1 MNSLVSFDTKRLRAE
16 RLQEDNFEFIHK
28 MNQDERIMT
37 HLGGLRSTEQTS
49 EYMKHNLAHW
59 QQYGYGIWILRQQS
73 TGFLTGRGGLR
84 NTVLAGKDEV
94 EVAYGLLPEYW
105 NMGLAT
111 EFVEAVVRVG
121 FSEIGLSSL
130 ACTTQQSNTASKRVL
145 EKTGFEFEREIIYQG
160 KPHLLFRRGN
170 SIANNQFA

>member
-1 MNSLVSFDTKRLRAE
+1 MKNLVIFDTERLCAE
-16 RLQEDNFEFIHK
+16 RLQEGHFEFINQ
-28 MNQDERIMT
+28 MNRDERIMA

-49 EYMKHNLAHW
+49 EYMKYNLAHW

-105 NMGLAT
+105 NMGLAS
-111 EFVEAVVRVG
+111 EFVEAVVRIG

-130 ACTTQQSNTASKRVL
+130 ACITRQGNTASKRVL
-145 EKTGFEFEREIIYQG
+145 EKTGFEFERDIIHQG
-160 KPHLLFRRGN
+160 KPHLLFRRDN
-170 SIANNQFA
+170 SQ

>member
-1 MNSLVSFDTKRLRAE
+1 MKSLVSFDTKRLRAE
-16 RLQEDNFEFIHK
+16 RLQQDHFEFIHR
-28 MNQDERIMT
+28 MNRDERIMA

-59 QQYGYGIWILRQQS
+59 EQYGYGIWILRRQS

-94 EVAYGLLPEYW
+94 EVAYGFLPEFW

-111 EFVEAVVRVG
+111 EFVAAVVQIG
-121 FSEIGLSSL
+121 FSEIGLPSL

-145 EKTGFEFEREIIYQG
+145 EKTNFQFERDVIHQD
-160 KPHLLFRRGN
+160 KPHLLFRRDN
-170 SIANNQFA
+170 SQ

>member
-1 MNSLVSFDTKRLRAE
+1 MNSLVSFNTKRLRAE
-16 RLQEDNFEFIHK
+16 RLQQDHFEFINQ
-28 MNQDERIMT
+28 MNRDKRIMA
-37 HLGGLRSTEQTS
+37 HLGGPRSTEQTS

-59 QQYGYGIWILRQQS
+59 EQYGYGIWILQEQS

-111 EFVEAVVRVG
+111 EFVDVVVRIG

-130 ACTTQQSNTASKRVL
+130 ACTTRQSNTASKRVL
-145 EKTGFEFEREIIYQG
+145 EKTGFEFERDIIYQD
-160 KPHLLFRRGN
+160 KPHLLFRREN
-170 SIANNQFA
+170 SQ